1 MLVMNRAKQIFG
13 ILLILW
19 FIASIVTS
27 LLPSDS
33 ISIDYIL
40 GYDKLLHAIKF
51 IFFSLILY
59 NFLHYSNW
67 SYSHKLMVYIPLQ
80 FYPIIDELIQIMAP
94 GRSVSAYDILANYIG
109 VLIGVILS
117 ILIRIFIHNKRDF
130 L

>member
-1 MLVMNRAKQIFG
+1 MNRAKQIFG

>member
-1 MLVMNRAKQIFG
+1 MNRAKLIFG